1 MPSQAERLDV
11 MVMAW
16 AREQAEL
23 LRCSHCA
30 ALTERSC
37 GSWVFSPMP
46 LNSATTQ
53 AGRGSAGAAGEL
65 TRLAVCAAAV
75 PSMADSSQANARGA
89 RGRMLCLNM
98 VKL

>member
-16 AREQAEL
+16 AREQAEP

-53 AGRGSAGAAGEL
+53 AGRGSAGEL

-98 VKL
+98 VN